1 VLCALFSVVSQTAI
15 SLGVQQSWKSGQ
27 NMGERLVVIGADAA
41 GMTAASQARRRD
53 RTLEVVAFEKGK
65 YASYAACGE
74 PYFVSGDVEDLSDL
88 IARTPDQFAR
98 AGIDLR
104 LRTEVTSIDLDRR
117 TVSTLSHSDG
127 ATSET
132 GFDKLLVATG
142 ARAFIP
148 PMQGVDLPGVH
159 TLRTLT
165 DAAALRSIAAAG
177 KGRLVIIGAG
187 YIGIEVAEAFDTRGW
202 DVVVVEALPSVMA
215 RTLDADLGSKVSD
228 AMTQSGVSVLTSVMV
243 DRIEGTECVTGVSA
257 GGRSIPADVVVLAV
271 GGRPMSELASKAG
284 IPIGPT
290 GGIIVDDHQL
300 TGAEGVWSAGDC
312 AEVYHRITRQMVNMA
327 LGTVANKTGR
337 IAGINLSGGDAS
349 FPGVLGTAITR
360 FHDLE
365 VAVTGA
371 SQVQAEAAG
380 IDAVEVTVSGL
391 TAASYMPEATGLTI
405 RLTVEKGTG
414 VVLGSQIVGG
424 TGAGKRID
432 VFATAAWNRMTATEL
447 EWVDFAYAPPFAPV
461 WDLMAIAGRKA
472 TAAAARI

>member
-1 VLCALFSVVSQTAI
+1 
-15 SLGVQQSWKSGQ
+15 
-27 NMGERLVVIGADAA
+27 MGERLVVIGADAA

-74 PYFVSGDVEDLSDL
+74 PYLVSGDVEDLSDL
-88 IARTPDQFAR
+88 IVRTPDQFAR

-104 LRTEVTSIDLDRR
+104 LRTEVTGIDLDRR
-117 TVSTLSHSDG
+117 TVSTLSHTDG
-127 ATSET
+127 SKSET
-132 GFDKLLVATG
+132 GFDKLVIATG

-148 PMQGVDLPGVH
+148 PMQGVDLPGVY

-177 KGRLVIIGAG
+177 KGRLVVIGAG

-202 DVVVVEALPSVMA
+202 DIVMVEALPSVMA
-215 RTLDADLGSKVSD
+215 RTLDDDLGSKVSD
-228 AMTQSGVSVLTSVMV
+228 AMTHSGVRVLTSVMV
-243 DRIEGTECVTGVSA
+243 DRIDGTDSVTGVTA
-257 GGRSIPADVVVLAV
+257 DGQSIPADVVVLAV
-271 GGRPMSELASKAG
+271 GGRPVSELASQAG
-284 IPIGPT
+284 IPVGPT

-312 AEVYHRITRQMVNMA
+312 AEVYHRITHQMVNMH

-360 FHDLE
+360 FHGLD
-365 VAVTGA
+365 VAVTGV

-380 IDAVEVTVSGL
+380 IEAVEVTVSGL
-391 TAASYMPEATGLTI
+391 TAASYMPEAHHLTI

-414 VVLGSQIVGG
+414 VILGSQIVGG

-432 VFATAAWNRMTATEL
+432 VFATAAWNKMTADDL

-461 WDLMAIAGRKA
+461 WDLMAIAARKA
-472 TAAAARI
+472 AVAARS